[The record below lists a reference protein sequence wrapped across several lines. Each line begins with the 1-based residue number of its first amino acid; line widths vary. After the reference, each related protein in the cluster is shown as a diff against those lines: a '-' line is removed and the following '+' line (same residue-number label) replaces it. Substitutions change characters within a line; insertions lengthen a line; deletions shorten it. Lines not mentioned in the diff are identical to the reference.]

1 VIDLDGSH
9 LGGQPPTKESLFH
22 AAVYRARPRDGA
34 VIHLHSPYAS
44 ALSCLEG
51 LDPASALPAYTPYF
65 VMRVGALRRVPY
77 FLPGD
82 RGLAL
87 AIADA
92 ARDSRSLLLANHG
105 SLVSAETLESA
116 AAAAEE
122 IEETARL
129 HFILSGRPARTL
141 DPDEVAELRRRY
153 P

>member
-1 VIDLDGSH
+1 M
-9 LGGQPPTKESLFH
+9 PPH
-22 AAVYRARPRDGA
+22 RAVE
-34 VIHLHSPYAS
+34 
-44 ALSCLEG
+44 LE
-51 LDPASALPAYTPYF
+51 PAEEQRRIPYF
-65 VMRVGALRRVPY
+65 P
-77 FLPGD
+77 PGD

-105 SLVSAETLESA
+105 SLVSAVTLESA

-129 HFILSGRPARTL
+129 HVFLSGRPARTL

-153 P
+153 L

>member
-1 VIDLDGSH
+1 MAI
-9 LGGQPPTKESLFH
+9 
-22 AAVYRARPRDGA
+22 A
-34 VIHLHSPYAS
+34 I
-44 ALSCLEG
+44 
-51 LDPASALPAYTPYF
+51 
-65 VMRVGALRRVPY
+65 
-77 FLPGD
+77 
-82 RGLAL
+82 

-129 HFILSGRPARTL
+129 HFSLSGRPARTL